1 MDNFTFF
8 EFFNSN
14 LLTNFL
20 LVLIF
25 WALAQIGKELS
36 EKLKLLQNINN
47 AVWRTADKLNPDKD

>member
-14 LLTNFL
+14 ILTNFL